1 MILAVKNGTD
11 TEGVVDGRD
20 SCKGMIKRARKD
32 HYMNPMKKG
41 HII

>member
-1 MILAVKNGTD
+1 MILAVNNGTE

-32 HYMNPMKKG
+32 HYMTSMKIG
-41 HII
+41 HRI